1 MRVISA
7 ITLLFLSTLVP
18 FPLTLLLF
26 TAHAF
31 FWCGFELLFIAAAV
45 DVYFG
50 HSSQYP
56 VYLLATTI
64 ILLVL
69 EWVKPRL
76 LFYNEPN
83 V

>member
-1 MRVISA
+1 MRIVSA
-7 ITLLFLSTLVP
+7 VTLLFLSILVP

-31 FWCGFELLFIAAAV
+31 VWRGFELLCIAVAV

-50 HSSQYP
+50 HATNYP
-56 VYLLATTI
+56 IYLLSTGAV
-64 ILLVL
+64 LLLL

-76 LFYNEPN
+76 LFYT
-83 V
+83 